1 MIICQVFILRSDTT
15 LNYSSNINSSSL
27 IVSLFS
33 SAFTMTSVSS
43 EFGAVITTTNHLP
56 PISYGNA
63 PRQCCRET
71 AFNSYDWD
79 ISWLFGAEHLG
90 YPALHTMVERPP
102 LPLSPWVSPPL
113 PEVCWPVVESR
124 RGTPISCLPPH
135 DGVSDYPGGFA
146 APSCQRAFLDVN
158 NNCCSSM
165 PSAPSLYPPPELL
178 SSPFVQPSV
187 PSGAGAGRVLPPFS
201 CLLNPERQ
209 SMYPSKGQA
218 DINNN
223 DIAAAADEQVPAV
236 TSTPSRPVAC
246 SSEPWPSPVPSLPA
260 DFASDDP
267 FPSPRIREILS
278 DLLPRRPHH
287 RQPLRKQFPEL
298 KGIVTDFVT
307 DLIRD
312 AMFGEGHLQCIAQKE
327 LESTTLVSLR
337 QRLLEIVPGLS
348 DRGISNSSVA
358 RLLLPLT
365 TKTIRCCLQD
375 NSAWCEVSDVLDV
388 YDEQNSFGSEIL
400 ETTS

>member
-15 LNYSSNINSSSL
+15 LKYSSNINSSSP
-27 IVSLFS
+27 IVSLFM

-43 EFGAVITTTNHLP
+43 EFGAVTTTTNHHLP

-71 AFNSYDWD
+71 AFNSYDWE
-79 ISWLFGAEHLG
+79 ISWLFGAELLG
-90 YPALHTMVERPP
+90 YPARQAMVERPP

-124 RGTPISCLPPH
+124 RGTPISFVPAH

-146 APSCQRAFLDVN
+146 APSCQQAYLDVN

-187 PSGAGAGRVLPPFS
+187 PGGGAGAGRVLPPFS

-209 SMYPSKGQA
+209 PMYPSKEQV

-223 DIAAAADEQVPAV
+223 DIAAAADEQVPIV
-236 TSTPSRPVAC
+236 TC
-246 SSEPWPSPVPSLPA
+246 SSEPWPSPIPSPPS
-260 DFASDDP
+260 DIASDDP

-312 AMFGEGHLQCIAQKE
+312 AMFGEGRLQCVAQKE
-327 LESTTLVSLR
+327 LELMTLVSLR

-365 TKTIRCCLQD
+365 TKNIRCCLQD
-375 NSAWCEVSDVLDV
+375 NSAWCAVSDVLDV
-388 YDEQNSFGSEIL
+388 YDEQNSFGSEIFD
-400 ETTS
+400 TTS